1 MACWDAHT
9 SPHAKISEDGMTLT
23 SSRNDAVA
31 IGSPVMRDGEHV
43 FSVQI
48 LKADGYN
55 PSAGAHL
62 YIGVIDA
69 NDMATTWT
77 YYPFVHDIHR
87 GNSTTRTSNQIVKA
101 GNLQGRTNGS
111 VVEVRVNM
119 TQRKLSFCIN
129 GGEVLQLEEEERLPA
144 SVRPYVFMRYQG
156 DMVRLLTRHGEAQ
169 SQMPTVQQAAATGHL
184 KQKKAIAEGLLGVFS
199 AAFPAGH
206 LDTDQV
212 VLFLKFLVPT
222 ITEEMLHR
230 ICTVLSDQNKA
241 APSHPKEGGTVDCK
255 KLLQWMLSSEC

>member
-1 MACWDAHT
+1 
-9 SPHAKISEDGMTLT
+9 MTLT
-23 SSRNDAVA
+23 SCKKEAVA

-43 FSVQI
+43 FAVQI
-48 LKADGYN
+48 LKADGYS
-55 PSAGAHL
+55 PSAGAHV

-69 NDMATTWT
+69 DDMATTWS

-87 GNSTTRTSNQIVKA
+87 GSSTTSTSSQSVKA

-111 VVEVRVNM
+111 IIEVRVNM

-129 GGEVLQLEEEERLPA
+129 GSEEVLQLEEGERLPA

-156 DMVRLLTRHGEAQ
+156 DMVKLLTPHGEAQ
-169 SQMPTVQQAAATGHL
+169 SQIPAVQQATATGHL

-206 LDTDQV
+206 LDNQQV
-212 VLFLKFLVPT
+212 ILFLKFLVPT
-222 ITEEMLHR
+222 ITEEMLDR
-230 ICTVLSDQNKA
+230 ICTDLSNQNKA
-241 APSHPKEGGTVDCK
+241 LPSHPKEGGAVDCK
-255 KLLQWMLSSEC
+255 KLLHWMLSSER